1 MPMAPFYE
9 EFPDLAFA
17 ETRSATVRGY
27 KGLPDGSYGFLEY
40 YCNEPNCDCRRVFI
54 TVISQ
59 DTEDE
64 TLATINY
71 GWENAEYYIEWMG
84 SDEDIEN
91 LKGPALA
98 PWPAKQ
104 TKLAPYLLKL
114 FKEVALEDEAY
125 IKRLRRHYSTF
136 RKAIDAK
143 HSFPARRQPTRSKPE
158 RRRPKKSKLRKKSG
172 KR

>member
-1 MPMAPFYE
+1 MAPFYT

-27 KGLPDGSYGFLEY
+27 KGLPDGAYGFLEY

-54 TVISQ
+54 IVISQ
-59 DTEDE
+59 DTEDK

-71 GWENAEYYIEWMG
+71 GWENAEFYIKWMG
-84 SDEDIEN
+84 DDEDIES

-98 PWPAKQ
+98 PPPALQ

-114 FKEVALEDEAY
+114 FKEAALEDGEY
-125 IKRLRRHYSTF
+125 IKRLRRHYSMF
-136 RKAIDAK
+136 RRAIETK
-143 HSFPARRQPTRSKPE
+143 HKPSSRKPPALNRSKG
-158 RRRPKKSKLRKKSG
+158 RRSKKRKSRRKSG
-172 KR
+172 RK